1 MAMVR
6 LGLTKV
12 VKGTMVT
19 VVMMVTLGMARMR
32 LVTRVTLEIRGLV
45 MGTMLAATE
54 GDALDSAFCG
64 RDITSGSSLEK
75 AAPLPPPPLL
85 AIPFQSGASNP
96 SFPLKSPQRAGPSSR
111 PSACPSP
118 PAPPPPMP
126 LCPKEPVS
134 PLSLQPELPFP
145 SHLPSLF
152 FPSRTPT
159 PRRGEGAHSPSL
171 FIPRNTSHS
180 SCLGPLPFTASPPSA
195 LKAEGDGQ
203 GPTCCP
209 PPALPQL
216 LGQDHCGTQERC
228 SWGGGCQAQL
238 PASISHRAL
247 TS

>member
-1 MAMVR
+1 MPWIQP
-6 LGLTKV
+6 G
-12 VKGTMVT
+12 
-19 VVMMVTLGMARMR
+19 
-32 LVTRVTLEIRGLV
+32 E
-45 MGTMLAATE
+45 
-54 GDALDSAFCG
+54 
-64 RDITSGSSLEK
+64 SS
-75 AAPLPPPPLL
+75 PPPPPPLL

-118 PAPPPPMP
+118 PAPPPQMP
-126 LCPKEPVS
+126 LCPEEPVS

-228 SWGGGCQAQL
+228 SWGGGMPSAAPCFDFPQGTDLLVSGDDEKFPPSRGSGRWLLNSGATL
-238 PASISHRAL
+238 PVLGRLESRGEWGCCRMGHVLSV
-247 TS
+247 S